1 MAVRDQI
8 SKNGEKTKQERLDYL
23 EEGKRVRQKL
33 EDDRLKIEAIKQ
45 KKLAQIQ
52 DLGIEEKYQAELA
65 KKKIV

>member
-1 MAVRDQI
+1 
-8 SKNGEKTKQERLDYL
+8 L

-45 KKLAQIQ
+45 QKL
-52 DLGIEEKYQAELA
+52 LGIQRLGIADKYTTELA

>member
-1 MAVRDQI
+1 M
-8 SKNGEKTKQERLDYL
+8 
-23 EEGKRVRQKL
+23 RQKL

-52 DLGIEEKYQAELA
+52 ELGIEEKYQAELA